1 MSYKQMYI
9 VKSQKFCSSSDTA
22 CSSSDTAVS
31 LPQLIQQN
39 STIGQGF
46 YFSACRKQEMVA
58 SSIVFAG

>member
-1 MSYKQMYI
+1 MSYKQIYI
-9 VKSQKFCSSSDTA
+9 VKSQKF

-46 YFSACRKQEMVA
+46 YFSACGKQEMVA

>member
-9 VKSQKFCSSSDTA
+9 VKSQKF

-58 SSIVFAG
+58 FSIVFAG